1 MLKNLYINN
10 FAIIKEIDL
19 SFSNGLNVFTGETG
33 AGKSIV
39 IEALSFALGA
49 RADFGLI
56 GNNADKMLVKATFSA
71 DALPEELKKKYNIT
85 KETFTITREIDKKGK
100 AKIFINDKSAN
111 ASELAHLGDFLVDF
125 HGQHEHQTLFK
136 TATHIDMLDK
146 FCGLEK
152 ELKKVKDSYE
162 KTQAIKAKI
171 AASNQSEEEKQKA
184 LAFYSYQLEEIEKV
198 NPILNED
205 SEIENALP
213 KLKHTGK
220 LLELAQSIY
229 NLLSDNEDNAS
240 SLLDKASQQTN
251 QMAQIDESLTKTAE
265 ELENAANIV
274 QDVINTIFKYKDSLE
289 IDPKTL
295 DEMLSR
301 QEDLRKLKM
310 KYGPALEDVL
320 AFKEKLIKSISDIKN
335 ASKNTA
341 ELLKDL
347 EKAQKELDI
356 LCADLHKK
364 RIAGAKKLSALV
376 IKEIEPLGFSGVRF
390 EADIQEEE
398 QANIKGKD
406 KVEFLFS
413 ANIGE
418 ALKPLRNIASGG
430 EISRLMLGLK
440 TILAGQTPTMVFD
453 EIDSGIGGQT
463 GKLIGQKLKK
473 AAKERQVFCITH
485 LAQAAVFA
493 QSHVAISKEVK
504 ANKTQVKVIVL
515 TDEQKVQEIARMI
528 GSSKGAMAGLLHAKE
543 LLQEAKNTI

>member
-1 MLKNLYINN
+1 MLKNLYIKN

-56 GNNADKMLVKATFSA
+56 GNYAENMLVKATFTSNS
-71 DALPEELKKKYNIT
+71 LPQDLQNKYSIA
-85 KETFTITREIDKKGK
+85 KEDFTITREIDKKGK
-100 AKIFINDKSAN
+100 SKIFINNKSAT
-111 ASELAHLGDFLVDF
+111 ASQLANLGDFLVDF

-152 ELKKVKDSYE
+152 ELKKVKESYE

-198 NPILNED
+198 NPVLNED
-205 SEIENALP
+205 IEIENALP

-220 LLELAQSIY
+220 LLELAQNVYS
-229 NLLSDNEDNAS
+229 LLSDNEENAS
-240 SLLDKASQQTN
+240 SLLDKASQQAN
-251 QMAQIDESLTKTAE
+251 QMAQIDESLSATAQ

-274 QDVINTIFKYKDSLE
+274 QDCANTIFNYKDSLE

-320 AFKEKLIKSISDIKN
+320 AFKEKLEKSISDIKN

-356 LCADLHKK
+356 LCQDLHKK

-398 QANIKGKD
+398 EANIKGKD

-413 ANIGE
+413 ANVGE

-453 EIDSGIGGQT
+453 EIDTGIGGQT

-493 QSHVAISKEVK
+493 QSHFAISKEVK
-504 ANKTQVKVIVL
+504 NAKTQVKVITL
-515 TDEQKVQEIARMI
+515 SDEQKVQEIARMI
-528 GSSKGAMAGLLHAKE
+528 GSSKGAMAGLMHAKE

>member
-1 MLKNLYINN
+1 MLKNLYIKN

-56 GNNADKMLVKATFSA
+56 GNYAENMLVKATFTNDS
-71 DALPEELKKKYNIT
+71 LPQNLQNKYSIT
-85 KETFTITREIDKKGK
+85 KEDFTITREIDKKGK
-100 AKIFINDKSAN
+100 AKIFINNKNATASQLAN
-111 ASELAHLGDFLVDF
+111 LGDFLVDF

-152 ELKKVKDSYE
+152 ELKKVKESYE

-198 NPILNED
+198 NPVLNED
-205 SEIENALP
+205 IEIENALP

-220 LLELAQSIY
+220 LLELAQNVY
-229 NLLSDNEDNAS
+229 NLLSDNEENAS
-240 SLLDKASQQTN
+240 SLLDKASQQAN
-251 QMAQIDESLTKTAE
+251 QMAQIDESLSSTAQ

-274 QDVINTIFKYKDSLE
+274 QDCANTIFNYKDSLE

-320 AFKEKLIKSISDIKN
+320 AFKEKLKKSISDIKN

-347 EKAQKELDI
+347 EKAQKELDT
-356 LCADLHKK
+356 LCQDLHKK
-364 RIAGAKKLSALV
+364 RIAGAKKLSNLV

-390 EADIQEEE
+390 EADIQEEQE
-398 QANIKGKD
+398 ATSKGKD

-413 ANIGE
+413 ANVGE

-453 EIDSGIGGQT
+453 EIDTGIGGQT

-493 QSHVAISKEVK
+493 QSHFAISKEVK
-504 ANKTQVKVIVL
+504 NAKTQVKVITL
-515 TDEQKVQEIARMI
+515 SDEQKVQEIARMI
-528 GSSKGAMAGLLHAKE
+528 GSSKGAMAGLMHAKE

>member
-19 SFSNGLNVFTGETG
+19 NFSEGLNVFTGETG

-39 IEALSFALGA
+39 IEALSFVLGA
-49 RADFGLI
+49 RADLGLI
-56 GNNADKMLVKATFSA
+56 GNNTDKMLVRAVFTSQS
-71 DALPEELKKKYNIT
+71 LPKDLKDKYNI
-85 KETFTITREIDKKGK
+85 KEEIFTLYREIDRKGK
-100 AKIFINDKSAN
+100 AKILINNKSVNVA
-111 ASELAHLGDFLVDF
+111 ELARLGDFLVDF

-146 FCGLEK
+146 FCALEK
-152 ELKKVKDSYE
+152 ELKKVKEAYE
-162 KTQAIKAKI
+162 KTEAVKAKI
-171 AASNQSEEEKQKA
+171 AAANQSEEEKQKA
-184 LAFYSYQLEEIEKV
+184 LAFYSYQLEEINKV
-198 NPILNED
+198 NPVLNED
-205 SEIENALP
+205 NEIENTLP

-220 LLELAQSIY
+220 LLELAQNIY
-229 NLLSDNEDNAS
+229 NLLNDAENNAC
-240 SLLDKASQQTN
+240 SLLDKASQQAE
-251 QMAQIDESLTKTAE
+251 QMAQIDNTLEKTAT
-265 ELENAANIV
+265 ELENAKNIV
-274 QDVINTIFKYKDSLE
+274 QDCADTIFTYKDSLE
-289 IDPKTL
+289 IDPETL

-301 QEDLRKLKM
+301 QEVLRKLKM

-320 AFKEKLIKSISDIKN
+320 VFKEKLEKNISDIKN
-335 ASKNTA
+335 ADKNSA
-341 ELLKDL
+341 ELFKEL
-347 EKAQKELDI
+347 EKEQKNLDA
-356 LCADLHKK
+356 LCEDLHKK
-364 RIAGAKKLSALV
+364 RVAGAKKLSTLV
-376 IKEIEPLGFSGVRF
+376 VKEIEPLGFAGVRF
-390 EADIQEEE
+390 DTDIQEEE

-485 LAQAAVFA
+485 LAQAAVYA
-493 QSHVAISKEVK
+493 QSHFAITKEIK
-504 ANKTQVKVIVL
+504 GNKTQVKVSTL
-515 TDEQKVQEIARMI
+515 NDEQKVQEIARMI
-528 GSSKGAMAGLLHAKE
+528 GSSKAAMAGLLHAKE
-543 LLQEAKNTI
+543 LLQEARKPI

>member
-1 MLKNLYINN
+1 MLKNLYIKN

-56 GNNADKMLVKATFSA
+56 GNYAENMLVKATFTNDS
-71 DALPEELKKKYNIT
+71 LPQNLQNKYSIT
-85 KETFTITREIDKKGK
+85 KEDFTITREIDKKGK
-100 AKIFINDKSAN
+100 AKIFINNKSAT
-111 ASELAHLGDFLVDF
+111 ASQLANLGDFLVDF

-152 ELKKVKDSYE
+152 ELKKVKESYE

-198 NPILNED
+198 NPVLNED
-205 SEIENALP
+205 IEIENTLP

-220 LLELAQSIY
+220 LLELAQNVY
-229 NLLSDNEDNAS
+229 NLLSDNEENAS
-240 SLLDKASQQTN
+240 SLLDKASQQAS
-251 QMAQIDESLTKTAE
+251 QMAQIDESLSATAQ

-274 QDVINTIFKYKDSLE
+274 QDCANTIFNYKDSLE

-320 AFKEKLIKSISDIKN
+320 AFKEKLEKSISDIKN

-347 EKAQKELDI
+347 EKAQKELDT
-356 LCADLHKK
+356 LCQDLHKK
-364 RIAGAKKLSALV
+364 RIAGAKKLSNLV

-390 EADIQEEE
+390 EADIQEEQE
-398 QANIKGKD
+398 ATSKGKD

-413 ANIGE
+413 ANVGE

-453 EIDSGIGGQT
+453 EIDTGIGGQT

-493 QSHVAISKEVK
+493 QSHFAISKEVK
-504 ANKTQVKVIVL
+504 NAKTQVKVITL
-515 TDEQKVQEIARMI
+515 SDEQKVQEIARMI
-528 GSSKGAMAGLLHAKE
+528 GSSKGAMAGLMHAKE

>member
-19 SFSNGLNVFTGETG
+19 KFSNGLNVFTGETG

-49 RADFGLI
+49 RADLGLI
-56 GNNADKMLVKATFSA
+56 GNNADKMLVKATFSTT
-71 DALPEELKKKYNIT
+71 ALPQELQKKYSIT
-85 KETFTITREIDKKGK
+85 KEDFTITREIDKKGK
-100 AKIFINDKSAN
+100 AKIFINNKSVT
-111 ASELAHLGDFLVDF
+111 ASELAHLGDFLIDF

-152 ELKKVKDSYE
+152 ELKKVKEAYE
-162 KTQAIKAKI
+162 KTQAVKAKI

-198 NPILNED
+198 NPVLNED

-220 LLELAQSIY
+220 LLELAQNIY
-229 NLLSDNEDNAS
+229 NLLNDNEDNAS

-251 QMAQIDESLTKTAE
+251 QMVQIDESLAKTAE

-274 QDVINTIFKYKDSLE
+274 QEAANTIFSYMESLE

-301 QEDLRKLKM
+301 QEELRKLKM

-320 AFKEKLIKSISDIKN
+320 AFKEKLEKSISDIKN

-347 EKAQKELDI
+347 EKAQKELDT

-364 RIAGAKKLSALV
+364 RTAGAKKLSTLV

-390 EADIQEEE
+390 EADIQEED
-398 QANIKGKD
+398 QANPKGKD

-493 QSHVAISKEVK
+493 QSHFAISKEVK
-504 ANKTQVKVIVL
+504 AGKTQVKVIAL
-515 TDEQKVQEIARMI
+515 TNEQKVQEIARMI
-528 GSSKGAMAGLLHAKE
+528 GSSKGAMAGLMHAKE
-543 LLQEAKNTI
+543 LLEEAKNTI

>member
-19 SFSNGLNVFTGETG
+19 KFSEGLNVFTGETG

-56 GNNADKMLVKATFSA
+56 GNNSDKMFVKATFSTN
-71 DALPEELKKKYNIT
+71 ALPQELQKKYNIT
-85 KETFTITREIDKKGK
+85 KEDFIITREIDKKGK
-100 AKIFINDKSAN
+100 AKIFINNKSAT

-152 ELKKVKDSYE
+152 ELKKVKESYE
-162 KTQAIKAKI
+162 KTQSIKAKI

-184 LAFYSYQLEEIEKV
+184 LAFYSYQLEEIEKI

-205 SEIENALP
+205 TEIENALP

-220 LLELAQSIY
+220 LLELAQNVY
-229 NLLSDNEDNAS
+229 NLLSDSEDNAS
-240 SLLDKASQQTN
+240 TLLDKASQQAI
-251 QMAQIDESLTKTAE
+251 QMAQIDENLAQTAQ
-265 ELENAANIV
+265 ELENAATIV
-274 QDVINTIFKYKDSLE
+274 QDCANTIFSYKDSLE

-320 AFKEKLIKSISDIKN
+320 AFKEKLEKSISDIKN
-335 ASKNTA
+335 ASKNTE
-341 ELLKDL
+341 ELFKDL

-356 LCADLHKK
+356 LCQDLHKK
-364 RIAGAKKLSALV
+364 RVAGAKKLSALV
-376 IKEIEPLGFSGVRF
+376 VKEIEPLGFSGVRF
-390 EADIQEEE
+390 EADIQEEQE
-398 QANIKGKD
+398 ANIKGKD

-493 QSHVAISKEVK
+493 QSHFAISKTV
-504 ANKTQVKVIVL
+504 AAGKTQVKVLAL
-515 TDEQKVQEIARMI
+515 TNAQKVQEIARMI
-528 GSSKGAMAGLLHAKE
+528 GSSKGAMAGLMHAKE

>member
-19 SFSNGLNVFTGETG
+19 SFSEGLNVFTGETG

-49 RADFGLI
+49 RADLGLI
-56 GNNADKMLVKATFSA
+56 GNNSDKMLVKATFA
-71 DALPEELKKKYNIT
+71 TKALPQNLQKKYSVT

-100 AKIFINDKSAN
+100 AKIFINNKSAN
-111 ASELAHLGDFLVDF
+111 VSELAHLGDFLVDF

-146 FCGLEK
+146 FCGHEK
-152 ELKKVKDSYE
+152 ELKKVKESYE
-162 KTQAIKAKI
+162 KTLAIKAKI

-184 LAFYSYQLEEIEKV
+184 LAFYSYQLEEIEKI
-198 NPILNED
+198 NPVLNED
-205 SEIENALP
+205 TEIENALP

-220 LLELAQSIY
+220 LLELAQNIY

-240 SLLDKASQQTN
+240 SLLDKASQQAN
-251 QMAQIDESLTKTAE
+251 QMAQIDENLAKTAE

-274 QDVINTIFKYKDSLE
+274 QEAANTIFSYKDSLE
-289 IDPKTL
+289 IDPKAL
-295 DEMLSR
+295 DDMLSR

-320 AFKEKLIKSISDIKN
+320 AFKEKLEKSISDIKN

-347 EKAQKELDI
+347 EKAEKELDT

-390 EADIQEEE
+390 ETDIQEEE
-398 QANIKGKD
+398 EANIKGKD

-440 TILAGQTPTMVFD
+440 TILAGQTPSMVFD

-493 QSHVAISKEVK
+493 QSHFAISKEIK
-504 ANKTQVKVIVL
+504 ANKTQVKVNLL

-528 GSSKGAMAGLLHAKE
+528 GSSKGAMAGLMHAKE
-543 LLQEAKNTI
+543 LLQEAKNTF

>member
-1 MLKNLYINN
+1 MLKNLYIKN

-19 SFSNGLNVFTGETG
+19 SFSKGLNVFTGETG

-56 GNNADKMLVKATFSA
+56 GNYAENMIVKATFTSNS
-71 DALPEELKKKYNIT
+71 LPQDLQNKYSIT
-85 KETFTITREIDKKGK
+85 KEDFTITREIDKKGK
-100 AKIFINDKSAN
+100 SKIFINNKSAT
-111 ASELAHLGDFLVDF
+111 ASQLANLGDFLVDF

-152 ELKKVKDSYE
+152 ELKKVKESYE
-162 KTQAIKAKI
+162 KTQTIKAKI

-184 LAFYSYQLEEIEKV
+184 LAFYSYQLEEIEKI
-198 NPILNED
+198 NPVLNED
-205 SEIENALP
+205 IEIENALP

-220 LLELAQSIY
+220 LLELAQNVY
-229 NLLSDNEDNAS
+229 NLLSDNEENAS
-240 SLLDKASQQTN
+240 SLLDKASQQAS
-251 QMAQIDESLTKTAE
+251 QMAQIDESLSATAQ
-265 ELENAANIV
+265 ELENATNIV
-274 QDVINTIFKYKDSLE
+274 QDCANTIFNYKDSLE

-320 AFKEKLIKSISDIKN
+320 AFKEKLEKSISDIKN

-356 LCADLHKK
+356 LCQDLHKK
-364 RIAGAKKLSALV
+364 RIAGAKKLSTLV

-398 QANIKGKD
+398 EANIKGKD

-413 ANIGE
+413 ANVGE

-453 EIDSGIGGQT
+453 EIDTGIGGQT

-493 QSHVAISKEVK
+493 QSHFAISKEVISG
-504 ANKTQVKVIVL
+504 KTQVKVLTL
-515 TDEQKVQEIARMI
+515 TDEQKAQEIARMI
-528 GSSKGAMAGLLHAKE
+528 GSSKGATAGLMHAKE
-543 LLQEAKNTI
+543 LLKEAKDTI

>member
-10 FAIIKEIDL
+10 FAIIKEVDL
-19 SFSNGLNVFTGETG
+19 NFSEGLNVFTGETG

-49 RADFGLI
+49 RADLGLI
-56 GNNADKMLVKATFSA
+56 GNNSDKMLVKAVFSSA
-71 DALPEELKKKYNIT
+71 AIPQDLQKKYAIT
-85 KETFTITREIDKKGK
+85 KEDFAITREIDKKGK
-100 AKIFINDKSAN
+100 AKITINNKN
-111 ASELAHLGDFLVDF
+111 ATAGELAHLGDFLVDF

-136 TATHIDMLDK
+136 TSTHIDMLDK

-152 ELKKVKDSYE
+152 ELKKVKGAYE
-162 KTQAIKAKI
+162 KTELIKAKI
-171 AASNQSEEEKQKA
+171 ATSNQSEEEKQKA

-198 NPILNED
+198 NPVLNED
-205 SEIENALP
+205 NEIENALP

-220 LLELAQSIY
+220 LLELAQNIY
-229 NLLSDNEDNAS
+229 NLLSDNEENAT
-240 SLLDKASQQTN
+240 SLLDKASQQAS
-251 QMAQIDESLTKTAE
+251 QMAQIDESLSKTAE
-265 ELENAANIV
+265 ELESAATIV
-274 QDVINTIFKYKDSLE
+274 QDCANTIFSYKDSLE

-320 AFKEKLIKSISDIKN
+320 AFKEKLQKAISDIKN

-347 EKAQKELDI
+347 EKAQKELNT
-356 LCADLHKK
+356 LCQDLHKK
-364 RIAGAKKLSALV
+364 RVLGAKKLSALV
-376 IKEIEPLGFSGVRF
+376 VKEIEPLGFNGVRF
-390 EADIQEEE
+390 ETDIQEEQE
-398 QANIKGKD
+398 ANIKGKD

-440 TILAGQTPTMVFD
+440 TILSGQTPTMVFD

-473 AAKERQVFCITH
+473 AAQTRQVFCITH

-493 QSHVAISKEVK
+493 QSHFAISKEIK
-504 ANKTQVKVIVL
+504 DNKTQVKVVL
-515 TDEQKVQEIARMI
+515 LKDEQKVQEIARMI
-528 GSSKGAMAGLLHAKE
+528 GSSKGAMAGYLHAKE
-543 LLQEAKNTI
+543 LLQEAKTTI

>member
-19 SFSNGLNVFTGETG
+19 HFSEGLNVFTGETG

-56 GNNADKMLVKATFSA
+56 GNYAGKMLVKAVFSSA
-71 DALPEELKKKYNIT
+71 ALPEDLKKKYNIT
-85 KETFTITREIDKKGK
+85 TQDFIITREIDKKGK
-100 AKIFINDKSAN
+100 AKITINSKNAS

-152 ELKKVKDSYE
+152 ELKKVKEVYE
-162 KTQAIKAKI
+162 KVQAIKAKI

-198 NPILNED
+198 NPVLNED

-220 LLELAQSIY
+220 LLELAQNIY
-229 NLLSDNEDNAS
+229 NLLSDNEENAT
-240 SLLDKASQQTN
+240 SLLDKASLHLG
-251 QMAQIDESLTKTAE
+251 QMAQIDESLEKTAE
-265 ELENAANIV
+265 ELENAATIV
-274 QDVINTIFKYKDSLE
+274 QDCANTIFTYKDSLE

-320 AFKEKLIKSISDIKN
+320 AFKEKLEKSIRDIKN
-335 ASKNTA
+335 ASKNTE
-341 ELLKDL
+341 ELFKDL
-347 EKAQKELDI
+347 QKEQKELDI
-356 LCADLHKK
+356 LCQDLHKK
-364 RIAGAKKLSALV
+364 RAAGAKKLKALV
-376 IKEIEPLGFSGVRF
+376 VKEIEPLGFSGVRF
-390 EADIQEEE
+390 ETDIQEEQ

-406 KVEFLFS
+406 KIEFLFS

-453 EIDSGIGGQT
+453 EIDTGIGGQT

-493 QSHVAISKEVK
+493 QSHFAISKEV
-504 ANKTQVKVIVL
+504 ASGKTQVKVITL
-515 TDEQKVQEIARMI
+515 SGEQKVQEIARMI
-528 GSSKGAMAGLLHAKE
+528 GSSKGAMAGLMHARE

>member
-1 MLKNLYINN
+1 MLKNLYIKN

-56 GNNADKMLVKATFSA
+56 GNYAENMLVKATFTNDS
-71 DALPEELKKKYNIT
+71 LPQNLQNKYSIT
-85 KETFTITREIDKKGK
+85 KEDFTITREIDKKGK
-100 AKIFINDKSAN
+100 AKIFINNKSAT
-111 ASELAHLGDFLVDF
+111 ASQLANLGDFLVDF

-152 ELKKVKDSYE
+152 ELKKVKESYE

-198 NPILNED
+198 NPVLNED
-205 SEIENALP
+205 IEIENALP

-220 LLELAQSIY
+220 LLELAQNVY
-229 NLLSDNEDNAS
+229 NLLSDNEENAS
-240 SLLDKASQQTN
+240 SLLDKASQQAS
-251 QMAQIDESLTKTAE
+251 QMAQIDESLSATAQ

-274 QDVINTIFKYKDSLE
+274 QDCANTIFNYKDSLE

-320 AFKEKLIKSISDIKN
+320 AFKEKLKKSINDIKN

-347 EKAQKELDI
+347 EKAQKELDT
-356 LCADLHKK
+356 LCQDLHKK
-364 RIAGAKKLSALV
+364 RIAGAKKLSNLV

-390 EADIQEEE
+390 EADIQEEQE
-398 QANIKGKD
+398 ATSKGKD

-413 ANIGE
+413 ANVGE

-453 EIDSGIGGQT
+453 EIDTGIGGQT

-493 QSHVAISKEVK
+493 QSHFAISKEVK
-504 ANKTQVKVIVL
+504 NAKTQVKVITL
-515 TDEQKVQEIARMI
+515 SDEQKVQEIARMI
-528 GSSKGAMAGLLHAKE
+528 GSSKGAMAGLMHAKE

>member
-1 MLKNLYINN
+1 MLKNLYIKN

-56 GNNADKMLVKATFSA
+56 GNYAENMLVKATFTNDS
-71 DALPEELKKKYNIT
+71 LPQNLQNKYSIT
-85 KETFTITREIDKKGK
+85 KEDFTITREIDKKGK
-100 AKIFINDKSAN
+100 AKIFINNKSAT
-111 ASELAHLGDFLVDF
+111 ASQLANLGDFLVDF

-152 ELKKVKDSYE
+152 ELKKVKESYE

-198 NPILNED
+198 NPVLNED
-205 SEIENALP
+205 IEIENALP

-220 LLELAQSIY
+220 LLELAQNVYS
-229 NLLSDNEDNAS
+229 LLSDNEENAS
-240 SLLDKASQQTN
+240 SLLDKASQQAN
-251 QMAQIDESLTKTAE
+251 QMAQIDESLSATAQ
-265 ELENAANIV
+265 ELENATNIV
-274 QDVINTIFKYKDSLE
+274 QDCANTIFNYKDSLE

-320 AFKEKLIKSISDIKN
+320 AFKEKLEKSISDIKN

-347 EKAQKELDI
+347 EKAQKELDT
-356 LCADLHKK
+356 LCQDLHKK
-364 RIAGAKKLSALV
+364 RIAGAKKLSNLV

-390 EADIQEEE
+390 EADIQEEQE
-398 QANIKGKD
+398 ATSKGKD

-413 ANIGE
+413 ANVGE

-453 EIDSGIGGQT
+453 EIDTGIGGQT

-493 QSHVAISKEVK
+493 QSHFAISKEVK
-504 ANKTQVKVIVL
+504 NAKTQVKVITL
-515 TDEQKVQEIARMI
+515 SDEQKVQEIARMI
-528 GSSKGAMAGLLHAKE
+528 GSSKGAMAGLMHAKE

>member
-19 SFSNGLNVFTGETG
+19 KFSNGLNVFTGETG

-39 IEALSFALGA
+39 IEALSFVLGA
-49 RADFGLI
+49 RADLGLI
-56 GNNADKMLVKATFSA
+56 GNYAEKMIVKAVFA
-71 DALPEELKKKYNIT
+71 GAYLPIELQKKYSIT
-85 KETFTITREIDKKGK
+85 KEDFTITREIDKKGK
-100 AKIFINDKSAN
+100 AKIFINDKSTT

-152 ELKKVKDSYE
+152 ELKKVKESYE

-198 NPILNED
+198 NPVLNED
-205 SEIENALP
+205 TEIENALP

-220 LLELAQSIY
+220 LLELAQNIY
-229 NLLSDNEDNAS
+229 NLLSDNEENAS
-240 SLLDKASQQTN
+240 SLLDKASQQAS
-251 QMAQIDESLTKTAE
+251 QMAQIDESLSKTAE

-274 QDVINTIFKYKDSLE
+274 QEAANTIFNYKDSLE

-320 AFKEKLIKSISDIKN
+320 AFKEKLEKSISDIKN

-347 EKAQKELDI
+347 EKAQKELDT

-364 RIAGAKKLSALV
+364 RVSGAKKLSTLV
-376 IKEIEPLGFSGVRF
+376 VKEIEPLGFNGVRF
-390 EADIQEEE
+390 EADIQEEDE
-398 QANIKGKD
+398 ANIKGKD

-413 ANIGE
+413 ANVGE
-418 ALKPLRNIASGG
+418 ALKPLRSIASGG

-493 QSHVAISKEVK
+493 QSHFAISKEIK
-504 ANKTQVKVIVL
+504 ANKTQVKVNTL

-528 GSSKGAMAGLLHAKE
+528 GSSKGAMAGLMHARE
-543 LLQEAKNTI
+543 LLQEARNTI

>member
-1 MLKNLYINN
+1 MLKNLYIKN

-56 GNNADKMLVKATFSA
+56 GNYAENMLVKATFTSNS
-71 DALPEELKKKYNIT
+71 LPQDLQNKYSIA
-85 KETFTITREIDKKGK
+85 KEDFTITREIDKKGK
-100 AKIFINDKSAN
+100 SKIFINNKSAT
-111 ASELAHLGDFLVDF
+111 ASQLANLGDFLVDF

-152 ELKKVKDSYE
+152 ELKKVKESYE

-198 NPILNED
+198 NPVLNED
-205 SEIENALP
+205 IEIENALP

-220 LLELAQSIY
+220 LLELAQNVYS
-229 NLLSDNEDNAS
+229 LLSDNEENAS
-240 SLLDKASQQTN
+240 SLLDKASQQAN
-251 QMAQIDESLTKTAE
+251 QMAQIDESLSATAQ

-274 QDVINTIFKYKDSLE
+274 QDCANTIFNYKDSLE

-320 AFKEKLIKSISDIKN
+320 TFKEKLEKSISDIKN

-347 EKAQKELDI
+347 EKAQKELDT
-356 LCADLHKK
+356 LCQDLHKK

-398 QANIKGKD
+398 EANIKGKD

-413 ANIGE
+413 ANVGE

-453 EIDSGIGGQT
+453 EIDTGIGGQT

-493 QSHVAISKEVK
+493 QSHFAISKEVK
-504 ANKTQVKVIVL
+504 NAKTQVKVITL
-515 TDEQKVQEIARMI
+515 SDEQKVQEIARMI
-528 GSSKGAMAGLLHAKE
+528 GSSKGAMAGLMHAKE